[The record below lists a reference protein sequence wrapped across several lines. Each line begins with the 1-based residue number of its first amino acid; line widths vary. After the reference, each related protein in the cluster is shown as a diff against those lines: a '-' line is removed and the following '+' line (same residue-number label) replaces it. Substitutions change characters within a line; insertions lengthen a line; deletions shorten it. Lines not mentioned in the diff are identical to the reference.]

1 MPRFPPRRRRRMHEL
16 VLIEILAV
24 PAERSRGRHNPRVV
38 KRKMSNFPTKARAAP
53 PPGQVFRYEE
63 HVRVVAPAG
72 APEPRVPTPAAAA
85 PPAGPPGPRAR
96 PRAAPPEKPKGR
108 PRQAP
113 ARAARRPPRLD
124 HVRSWR
130 DSGLSRAAY
139 CDRHGLD
146 LRAFHHWVARAQP
159 HFRPAAGARSGAS

>member
-1 MPRFPPRRRRRMHEL
+1 MHEL

-24 PAERSRGRHNPRVV
+24 PAERSRGRHNPRAV

-85 PPAGPPGPRAR
+85 
-96 PRAAPPEKPKGR
+96 EKPRGR
-108 PRQAP
+108 PRRAP
-113 ARAARRPPRLD
+113 ARAARRPPWLD

-146 LRAFHHWVARAQP
+146 LRAFHHWVVRARP

>member
-1 MPRFPPRRRRRMHEL
+1 MHEL

-72 APEPRVPTPAAAA
+72 APEPRVPAPAPAPAAAA
-85 PPAGPPGPRAR
+85 
-96 PRAAPPEKPKGR
+96 EKPRGR
-108 PRQAP
+108 PRRAP
-113 ARAARRPPRLD
+113 ARAARRPPWLD

-146 LRAFHHWVARAQP
+146 LRAFHHWVVRARP